1 MIEVAKEDLERE
13 LAIVDAEEKAR
24 AKQYRKNNRGQKPKS
39 NENKQVEAPSVNINS
54 SFVEVDETSS
64 GLIREEVA

>member
-24 AKQYRKNNRGQKPKS
+24 AK
-39 NENKQVEAPSVNINS
+39 
-54 SFVEVDETSS
+54 
-64 GLIREEVA
+64 